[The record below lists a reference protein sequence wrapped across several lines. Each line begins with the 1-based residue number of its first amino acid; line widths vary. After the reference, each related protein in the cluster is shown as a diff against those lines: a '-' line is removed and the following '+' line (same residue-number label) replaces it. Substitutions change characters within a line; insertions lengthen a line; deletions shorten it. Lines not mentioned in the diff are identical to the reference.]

1 MTANPLGAQMLP
13 GRLFI
18 AMATSSAMSSTSAR
32 SPSSARPQLRAMTL
46 LSSTM
51 AAMLLSS
58 CQ

>member
-1 MTANPLGAQMLP
+1 MVP
-13 GRLFI
+13 GRLVI
-18 AMATSSAMSSTSAR
+18 AMATSSAMASTSAR

-46 LSSTM
+46 PSSTM